1 MLFADSGIFIPKL
14 QHAPAPHAPPA
25 HAALA
30 FCFRPPRHA
39 QVIFCKAARVAI
51 APPPA
56 PPRLCPTR
64 QHLRLTRRRPSIFPA
79 HFRKIAPFP
88 AKTHSMPRAF
98 CALRRRAAFP
108 AAFRQ
113 AAPFPG
119 MFRPLAAFLARIYCI
134 TSFPCKKRGVF
145 SFPAP
150 ANSAFSPCR
159 AIFSHA
165 CRPAEARSPQQTTT
179 ARKKAY
185 A

>member
-14 QHAPAPHAPPA
+14 RHAPAPHAPPA

-39 QVIFCKAARVAI
+39 QVIFCKAARAAI

-88 AKTHSMPRAF
+88 
-98 CALRRRAAFP
+98 
-108 AAFRQ
+108 
-113 AAPFPG
+113 G
-119 MFRPLAAFLARIYCI
+119 MLRPLAAFLARIYCI
-134 TSFPCKKRGVF
+134 TPFPCKKRGVF